1 MSDIGRIL
9 NLIKDCY
16 PWSWP
21 DMFDTDERMNKRIF
35 EENGSIYFISEAS
48 IDMLAIWEFEVTR
61 LIYLALVYYDINKP
75 FNILHPA
82 NLSGIINGTS
92 IFEHNGESYRYING
106 YSYLTDTRSFDCD
119 YYGNY
124 SRICESEMDTLLEV
138 IIDDWKPDKPKLLSK
153 VLDKYRDYISVKSVI
168 NIVHDIDDCQCE
180 IRSILLRFIH
190 ENDTTNTDI
199 LL

>member
-1 MSDIGRIL
+1 MSDIQRIL
-9 NLIKDCY
+9 DLIKDYYYC
-16 PWSWP
+16 SVL
-21 DMFDTDERMNKRIF
+21 FHSTNERMNKRLF
-35 EENGSIYFISEAS
+35 EENGTIYFISEAS
-48 IDMLAIWEFEVTR
+48 IDMLAIWEFDVTR

-75 FNILHPA
+75 FNILHLA

-106 YSYLTDTRSFDCD
+106 YSYLTDTGSID
-119 YYGNY
+119 YDGNY
-124 SRICESEMDTLLEV
+124 SRICEAEMSVLLKI

-153 VLDKYRDYISVKSVI
+153 VLDKYRNYISVKSVI
-168 NIVHDIDDCQCE
+168 DIVHDMDDIQCE

-190 ENDTTNTDI
+190 ENGTTNTGI

>member
-1 MSDIGRIL
+1 MSDIKKIL
-9 NLIKDCY
+9 DLIKDYYC
-16 PWSWP
+16 WSDLFKP
-21 DMFDTDERMNKRIF
+21 NERMNKRIF

-48 IDMLAIWEFEVTR
+48 IGMLAIWEFEVTR

-75 FNILHPA
+75 FEILHPA

-92 IFEHNGESYRYING
+92 IFEHNGESYRYIKG
-106 YSYLTDTRSFDCD
+106 YSYLTDTRSVDCSD
-119 YYGNY
+119 KY
-124 SRICESEMDTLLEV
+124 SRICESEMDSLLE
-138 IIDDWKPDKPKLLSK
+138 IIIEEWKPDKPKLLSK

-168 NIVHDIDDCQCE
+168 FIVHNMDDNQCE
-180 IRSILLRFIH
+180 IRSILLRFIY

>member
-9 NLIKDCY
+9 DLIKDYYC
-16 PWSWP
+16 WS
-21 DMFDTDERMNKRIF
+21 DLFHSDERMNKRIF

-48 IDMLAIWEFEVTR
+48 IDELAIWEFDVTR

-75 FNILHPA
+75 LEILHSA

-92 IFEHNGESYRYING
+92 IFKHNGYSYRYIKG
-106 YSYLTDTRSFDCD
+106 YSYLTDTRDFD
-119 YYGNY
+119 YGDNY

-138 IIDDWKPDKPKLLSK
+138 IIDDWKHDKLKLLSK

-168 NIVHDIDDCQCE
+168 NIVHDIDDCPCE

-190 ENDTTNTDI
+190 ENNTTNTDI
-199 LL
+199 VL

>member
-1 MSDIGRIL
+1 MSDIQRIL
-9 NLIKDCY
+9 YLIKDYYCWLDLFK
-16 PWSWP
+16 PN
-21 DMFDTDERMNKRIF
+21 ERMNKRIF

-75 FNILHPA
+75 FEILHSA
-82 NLSGIINGTS
+82 NLSGTINGTS
-92 IFEHNGESYRYING
+92 IFNHNGESYRYIKG

-119 YYGNY
+119 YNGNNY
-124 SRICESEMDTLLEV
+124 SRVCESEMDTLLEI
-138 IIDDWKPDKPKLLSK
+138 IIDYWKPDKPKLLSK
-153 VLDKYRDYISVKSVI
+153 VLDKYRGYISVKSVI
-168 NIVHDIDDCQCE
+168 NTVHNMDDNQCE

-199 LL
+199 SL

>member
-1 MSDIGRIL
+1 MSDIQRIL
-9 NLIKDCY
+9 DLIKDYYC
-16 PWSWP
+16 WSDLFKP
-21 DMFDTDERMNKRIF
+21 NERMNKKIF
-35 EENGSIYFISEAS
+35 EEYGSIYFISEAS

-92 IFEHNGESYRYING
+92 IFEHNGYSYRYIKG
-106 YSYLTDTRSFDCD
+106 YSYLTDTRSFD
-119 YYGNY
+119 YGDDY
-124 SRICESEMDTLLEV
+124 SRICEEEMSVLLNV
-138 IIDDWKPDKPKLLSK
+138 IIDDWKHDKLKLLSK

>member
-1 MSDIGRIL
+1 MSDIQRIL
-9 NLIKDCY
+9 DLMKDCY
-16 PWSWP
+16 PWNLS
-21 DMFDTDERMNKRIF
+21 DLFDSDDGIDKKIF

-48 IDMLAIWEFEVTR
+48 IDMLTIWEFEVTR

-75 FNILHPA
+75 FEILHPA

-92 IFEHNGESYRYING
+92 IFEHNGYSYRYIKG
-106 YSYLTDTRSFDCD
+106 YSYLTDTGSID
-119 YYGNY
+119 YDDKY
-124 SRICESEMDTLLEV
+124 SRVCEAEMDSLLE
-138 IIDDWKPDKPKLLSK
+138 IIIEEWKPDKSKLLSK
-153 VLDKYRDYISVKSVI
+153 VLDKYRDYISVKSI
-168 NIVHDIDDCQCE
+168 IFMVHNMDDNQCE

>member
-1 MSDIGRIL
+1 MSDIQRIL
-9 NLIKDCY
+9 DLIKDYYYC
-16 PWSWP
+16 SVL
-21 DMFDTDERMNKRIF
+21 FHSTNERMNKRLF

-48 IDMLAIWEFEVTR
+48 IDMLAIWEFDVTR

-82 NLSGIINGTS
+82 NLSGTINGTS

-106 YSYLTDTRSFDCD
+106 YSYLTDTRSVD
-119 YYGNY
+119 YIDKY
-124 SRICESEMDTLLEV
+124 SRVCESEMDTLLEI
-138 IIDDWKPDKPKLLSK
+138 IIDCWKTDKAKLLSK
-153 VLDKYRDYISVKSVI
+153 VVDKYRDYISVKSVI
-168 NIVHDIDDCQCE
+168 NIVHDIDDSQCE